1 MYDTND
7 SGSPSLGQGTTFVT
21 YQHKIKKNNVEETT
35 GDNLGSIIEGLDN
48 YDVSMSLNNYDQS
61 LGDLVDAL
69 QIDPNSLTS
78 SEADIHSKDLK
89 EARAAYQTKSDNVMI
104 NTNTMVNNTTA
115 NLEISDDLYDG
126 ISTENNKQADY
137 INEYQSNNESGDN
150 LNARLITI
158 NAEEQDTNM
167 SVKSYG
173 FQYLVYII
181 LLITLVSITF
191 RAISSESRVANLV
204 LLIILLLVVFIGAK
218 WLYSK
223 LF

>member
-1 MYDTND
+1 
-7 SGSPSLGQGTTFVT
+7 
-21 YQHKIKKNNVEETT
+21 
-35 GDNLGSIIEGLDN
+35 
-48 YDVSMSLNNYDQS
+48 
-61 LGDLVDAL
+61 
-69 QIDPNSLTS
+69 
-78 SEADIHSKDLK
+78 
-89 EARAAYQTKSDNVMI
+89 
-104 NTNTMVNNTTA
+104 MVNNTTA
-115 NLEISDDLYDG
+115 NLAISDDLYDG
-126 ISTENNKQADY
+126 IATENNKQADY